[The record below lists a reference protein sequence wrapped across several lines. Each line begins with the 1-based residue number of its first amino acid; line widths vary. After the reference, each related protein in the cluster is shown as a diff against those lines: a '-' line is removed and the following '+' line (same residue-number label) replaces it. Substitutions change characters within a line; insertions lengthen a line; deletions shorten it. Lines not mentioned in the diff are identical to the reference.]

1 MQRSRLFLIQTM
13 CISQI
18 FWNRYISQTNTPG
31 LTLYGP
37 HTFLLSTQVSTKA
50 MLYNTIT
57 KLMLS
62 FISTQKQL
70 NLCSRHWMQSLIICN
85 LPAVQLCFTNS
96 LFFYNYI
103 VSILREEKTIEEQPP
118 GNHIHFIP
126 FILIQSLGS
135 TPAGQIIMFGENC
148 SI

>member
-1 MQRSRLFLIQTM
+1 
-13 CISQI
+13 
-18 FWNRYISQTNTPG
+18 
-31 LTLYGP
+31 
-37 HTFLLSTQVSTKA
+37 

-85 LPAVQLCFTNS
+85 LPAVQLCFTNA

-135 TPAGQIIMFGENC
+135 TPAPQIMFGKNR
-148 SI
+148 SILCKFSGWIFSTAVSSPNIKSVNTYLLLRLPEK